1 MSLDISE
8 APTDKDDTPPHNRA
22 SSAEDGYEAGVS
34 ELDSESLHQIAS
46 RISHRLQGNA
56 GPKDV
61 PANDISPAADPELDP
76 DSTSFNSAYWARMM
90 LRKVKGVG
98 GGFQRSGIVL
108 KDVTVST
115 RRTSEDVRN
124 ATVASVIPMA
134 IRSAFLQRTA
144 AQRSVIRNVDVLVKS
159 GEMLLVLGRPGSG
172 CSTLLRTISGD
183 LENMTIESPAII
195 HYNGIPQIHMLKEFK
210 GEVVYNPE
218 SDLHIPHLT
227 VKQTLEF
234 AAAMRTPS
242 PGTEDFSRTEWAQ
255 TMAQIAMATFGLSG
269 VADIIVGSDFVR
281 GVSGGQ
287 RKRVSIAEMA
297 LSLASIVCWD
307 NCSRGLDSTTALD
320 VIRTFRLA
328 AEILGSCQ
336 VLTLEQSS
344 NAIYD
349 TFDKVTVLYEG
360 RQIYFGPAAKAKDY
374 FERMGWMCPPRQT
387 TSDFLTA
394 VTSPEERTPQPGFES
409 RVPRTGDE
417 FQRYWKSSDEYAA
430 LCHEISMHEAEYP
443 PDEAKTARDS
453 KETIRQRNIDHGAS
467 GSASTP
473 SLTLQIKWCLIRA
486 WQRAINDKAS
496 TLTAVI
502 GQVVLALVFGSM
514 FYQTPDASAGFFSKG
529 AVLFFAVLLN
539 ALISIT
545 EVNKVYALRPIIS
558 RQARIAFYRPA
569 AEAFAG
575 FLLDLPIKLISALC
589 FNTILYFLV
598 GLHGTPAA
606 YFTFFLF
613 NYLAA
618 ITMACIFRTIAAS
631 TRSAP
636 QALAACSVLM
646 LAIVIYSGFV
656 LPRASMHPWFEW
668 ISWIDP
674 VAYAFEAL
682 MANEFH
688 GREFICSEFVPAYPK
703 LSAGAFVCGVTGAVA
718 GQRTVSGDT
727 YIESKFEYY
736 WGHVWRNLG
745 ILLAFLGA
753 FLVLYLA
760 ATEWSATGSRLQ
772 TAASG
777 TSRNGNHPSEKAP
790 QDGNDGELEKG
801 AEAPPP
807 TDDLSPTAE
816 EEEQI
821 TLNHGRTFTWQNI
834 CYDIP
839 IRNGQ
844 SRRILDDVSG
854 WVQPGTLTALMG
866 VSGAGKTTLLDILA
880 QRRSVG
886 VVTGDLSVDGRPLSA
901 SFPRQVGYA
910 QQQDVHLETATVR
923 EALRFSAVLRQP
935 AWVSM
940 EDKYAYVERV
950 VKMLRMQDF
959 ADRRVG
965 APGQS
970 LTVTQRKLLTIGVE
984 LAAKP
989 EVLLFLDEPTSGL
1002 DSQSAF
1008 SIVALMRRLADHGQ
1022 TVLST
1027 IHQPNATL
1035 FGQFDRLL
1043 FLGEGGKTVY
1053 FGDIGPQCSTLL
1065 KYFEKN
1071 GASKCDIDENPAEYI
1086 FDVVSG
1092 CNGKQK
1098 RNWADIWKGST
1109 ESTAMMDLL
1118 SRMSHEKQ
1126 EDRECTLTDKLKDSK
1141 HAASF
1146 PNQLRT
1152 VWHRTWL
1159 HYWRSPGYV
1168 WSKIALV
1175 IGSSLFNAYS
1185 FFDPGNSP
1193 QGTQNAMFSVF
1204 MLTAVFAAMVQQII
1218 PRFSTQR
1225 ELFEVREQPSRTY
1238 AWPVF
1243 IIVHIIIEIPFQVL
1257 IGILAFACFNYNVFG
1272 ILSSESQALVLLYA
1286 VQFFVFASTFAHMV
1300 ISAISSPDTAGILS
1314 VFIFILTLVFDGVMQ
1329 PKDALPGFWIFM
1341 YRVSPLTYWIS
1352 GILTSGLHGRTM
1364 ECSDSEVYRLNP
1376 PLNSNMTCGTY
1387 LSQYLAVAPGYLR
1400 NPDATEDCQYCPV
1413 TTSDQYLG
1421 ASDMFWTDRWR
1432 NFGLGWSYIAFNI
1445 CVAVLF
1451 FRLRKMRTT

>member
-1 MSLDISE
+1 M
-8 APTDKDDTPPHNRA
+8 
-22 SSAEDGYEAGVS
+22 
-34 ELDSESLHQIAS
+34 
-46 RISHRLQGNA
+46 
-56 GPKDV
+56 
-61 PANDISPAADPELDP
+61 SPAADPELDP
-76 DSTSFNSAYWARMM
+76 DSTSFNSGYWARMM

-108 KDVTVST
+108 KDVTVSAH
-115 RRTSEDVRN
+115 RTSEDLGN

-134 IRSAFLQRTA
+134 IRSSFRRITA
-144 AQRSVIRNVDVLVKS
+144 AQRSVVRSVDVLVKS

-195 HYNGIPQIHMLKEFK
+195 HYNSIPQFQMLKEFK

-269 VADIIVGSDFVR
+269 VADTIVGSDFVR

-307 NCSRGLDSTTALD
+307 NCSRGLDATTALD

-360 RQIYFGPAAKAKDY
+360 RQIYFGPAAKARDY

-409 RVPRTGDE
+409 RVPRTADE
-417 FQRYWKSSDEYAA
+417 FQRYWKSSEEYAA
-430 LCHEISMHEAEYP
+430 LRHEISKHEAEYP
-443 PDEAKTARDS
+443 LDEGKTSHDF
-453 KETIRQRNIDHGAS
+453 KETMRQRNIDHGAS
-467 GSASTP
+467 GAASTP
-473 SLTLQIKWCLIRA
+473 SITLQIKWCLIRA

-502 GQVVLALVFGSM
+502 GQMVLALVFGSM

-558 RQARIAFYRPA
+558 RQARIAFYRPF
-569 AEAFAG
+569 AEALAG
-575 FLLDLPIKLISALC
+575 FILDLPIKLLAALC

-618 ITMACIFRTIAAS
+618 IAMACIFRAIAAS

-656 LPRASMHPWFEW
+656 LPRASMHPWFAW
-668 ISWIDP
+668 IGRIDP

-688 GREFICSEFVPAYPK
+688 GREFICSEFVPAYPG
-703 LSAGAFVCGVTGAVA
+703 LSAGAFVCGVAGAVA
-718 GQRTVSGDT
+718 GRRTVSGDA

-736 WGHVWRNLG
+736 YGHVWRNLG

-760 ATEWSATGSRLQ
+760 ATEWSATGSRRLQ
-772 TAASG
+772 TAAG
-777 TSRNGNHPSEKAP
+777 TSRNRNHPSEKAP
-790 QDGNDGELEKG
+790 QDENDSELEQG
-801 AEAPPP
+801 AEAPPTADHLDP
-807 TDDLSPTAE
+807 TDD
-816 EEEQI
+816 EEQI
-821 TLNHGRTFTWQNI
+821 TLSQGRTFTWQNI

-839 IRNGQ
+839 VRNGN

-886 VVTGDLSVDGRPLSA
+886 VVTGELFVDGKPLSA
-901 SFPRQVGYA
+901 SFARQVGYA

-935 AWVSM
+935 ACVSR
-940 EDKYAYVERV
+940 EEKYAYVERV
-950 VKMLRMQDF
+950 IKMLRMQDF
-959 ADRRVG
+959 ADHRVGGG
-965 APGQS
+965 APGQQQQS

-1071 GASKCDIDENPAEYI
+1071 GAAKCGIDENPAEYI

-1098 RNWADIWKGST
+1098 RNWADIWKRST

-1118 SRMSHEKQ
+1118 SRMAHDEQ
-1126 EDRECTLTDKLKDSK
+1126 ENSECALVAKLKDSEY
-1141 HAASF
+1141 AASL

-1243 IIVHIIIEIPFQVL
+1243 IIVHIVIEIPFQIL

-1352 GILTSGLHGRTM
+1352 GILTSGLHGQTM
-1364 ECSDSEVYRLNP
+1364 ECSDSEVYRLSP

-1421 ASDMFWTDRWR
+1421 ASDMFWADRWR

-1451 FRLRKMRTT
+1451 FRLRKMRKT